1 MDVRDALARRV
12 AVRAFRPDPVP
23 EAVVRDILAAA
34 ALAPSGGNLQP
45 WRVHAL
51 AGDALRRFTDLV
63 AARFAAGQVEAAAHD
78 VYPPDLHEPYR
89 SRRREAGRARYAAL
103 GGAGPAPDLLAEL
116 TRRNY
121 RFFGAP
127 VGLFFCLDRRF
138 GPPQWTDLGLYLQ
151 SVMLMAASRG
161 LDTCPQA
168 VWANWPRTIADYLGL
183 APEMTIVA
191 GMALGHRDEAD
202 PLCLAPTTRVGTD
215 AFASFQG
222 FEESE

>member
-23 EAVVRDILAAA
+23 QAVVRDILAAA

-63 AARFAAGQVEAAAHD
+63 AARFAAGVVEAAEHD
-78 VYPPDLHEPYR
+78 VYPPDLGEPYR
-89 SRRREAGRARYAAL
+89 SRRRAAGRARYAAL
-103 GGAGPAPDLLAEL
+103 GGAGASPELLAEL

-127 VGLFFCLDRRF
+127 VGLFFCLDRRL
-138 GPPQWTDLGLYLQ
+138 GAPQWTDLGLYLQ

-168 VWANWPRTIADYLGL
+168 VWTNWPRTIADYLDL
-183 APEMTIVA
+183 APEMMIVA
-191 GMALGHRDEAD
+191 GMALGYRDEAD
-202 PLCLAPTTRVGTD
+202 PLCLAPTTRVETD
-215 AFASFQG
+215 EFASFIG
-222 FEESE
+222 FDGAE